1 MNAIIVDDERLA
13 RNELKRL
20 LENFPNIQVVGEAS
34 NTDEAASLIEELQPD
49 VLFLDIQMP
58 GKTGFEWLEEWD
70 GFLPEVIFTTAF
82 NEFALKAFEVNALDY
97 LLKPIEL
104 SRLSESV
111 QKLEKRIFQVQ
122 RNQTAQ
128 STNQINHVLGAQ
140 DQIFVKDGER
150 CWFVRLDKVRL
161 CESMGN
167 YVRLFFDDQKPLVL
181 KSLNALE
188 ERLDSKVFFRA
199 NRKHIINLNY
209 IEKIEPWFS
218 GGLQVTL
225 IGKGEKIE
233 ISRRQSIR
241 FKELLSL

>member
-1 MNAIIVDDERLA
+1 MKAIIVDDERLA

-20 LENFPNIQVVGEAS
+20 LENFPSIEVIGEAA
-34 NTDEAASLIEELQPD
+34 NTDEASQLIEELQPD
-49 VLFLDIQMP
+49 VVFLDIQMP

-70 GFLPEVIFTTAF
+70 GFLPEIIFTTAF
-82 NEFALKAFEVNALDY
+82 DEYALKAFEVNALDY
-97 LLKPIEL
+97 VLKPIEL
-104 SRLSESV
+104 ARLSESI
-111 QKLEKRIFQVQ
+111 QKLESRFQRPTSIEKSV
-122 RNQTAQ
+122 TA
-128 STNQINHVLGAQ
+128 NHVLGGN
-140 DQIFVKDGER
+140 DQIFVKDGEK
-150 CWFVRLDKVRL
+150 CWFVRLDRVRL

-181 KSLNALE
+181 KSLNSLE
-188 ERLDSKVFFRA
+188 ERLDPKLFFRC
-199 NRKHIINLNY
+199 NRKHIVNLNF

-225 IGKGEKIE
+225 KGDKAEKIE

>member
-1 MNAIIVDDERLA
+1 MRAIIVDDERLA

-20 LENFPNIQVVGEAS
+20 LENFPSIEVIGEAA
-34 NTDEAASLIEELQPD
+34 NTEEASQLIEELQPD
-49 VLFLDIQMP
+49 VVFLDIQMP

-70 GFLPEVIFTTAF
+70 GFLPEIIFTTAF
-82 NEFALKAFEVNALDY
+82 DEYALKAFEVNALDY
-97 LLKPIEL
+97 VLKPIEL
-104 SRLSESV
+104 ARLSESI
-111 QKLEKRIFQVQ
+111 QKLESRFQRPASTEKSV
-122 RNQTAQ
+122 TA
-128 STNQINHVLGAQ
+128 NHVLGGN
-140 DQIFVKDGER
+140 DQIFVKDGEK
-150 CWFVRLDKVRL
+150 CWFVRLDRVRL

-181 KSLNALE
+181 KSLNSLE
-188 ERLDSKVFFRA
+188 ERLDPKLFFRC
-199 NRKHIINLNY
+199 NRKHIVNLNF

-225 IGKGEKIE
+225 KGEKAEKIE

>member
-1 MNAIIVDDERLA
+1 MKAIIVDDERLA

-20 LENFPNIQVVGEAS
+20 LENFPHIEVIAEAS
-34 NTDEAASLIEELQPD
+34 NTDEASALLETLQPD

-58 GKTGFEWLEEWD
+58 GKTGFEWLESWE

-82 NEFALKAFEVNALDY
+82 DEYALKAFEVNALDY
-97 LLKPIEL
+97 VLKPIEL
-104 SRLSESV
+104 ARLSESI
-111 QKLEKRIFQVQ
+111 QKLDKRQIQ
-122 RNQTAQ
+122 QTRTIA
-128 STNQINHVLGAQ
+128 SPNHVLGAQ

-150 CWFVRLDKVRL
+150 CWFVRLDRVRL

-188 ERLDSKVFFRA
+188 ERLDPKVFFRA

-209 IEKIEPWFS
+209 IDKIEPWFS

-225 IGKGEKIE
+225 SGKGEKIE

>member
-1 MNAIIVDDERLA
+1 MKAIIVDDERLA

-20 LENFPNIQVVGEAS
+20 LENFPHIEVIAEAS
-34 NTDEAASLIEELQPD
+34 NTDEASALLETLQPD

-58 GKTGFEWLEEWD
+58 GKTGFEWLESWE

-82 NEFALKAFEVNALDY
+82 DEYALKAFEVNALDY
-97 LLKPIEL
+97 VLKPIEL
-104 SRLSESV
+104 ARLSESI
-111 QKLEKRIFQVQ
+111 QKLDKRQIQ
-122 RNQTAQ
+122 QTQTIA
-128 STNQINHVLGAQ
+128 SPNHVLGAQ

-150 CWFVRLDKVRL
+150 CWFVRLDRVRL

-188 ERLDSKVFFRA
+188 ERLDPKVFFRA

-209 IEKIEPWFS
+209 IDKIEPWFS

-225 IGKGEKIE
+225 SGKGEKIE

>member
-1 MNAIIVDDERLA
+1 MKAIIVDDERLA

-20 LENFPNIQVVGEAS
+20 LENFPQIEVIAEAA
-34 NTDEAASLIEELQPD
+34 NTDEASELLETLQPD

-58 GKTGFEWLEEWD
+58 GKTGFEWLESWD
-70 GFLPEVIFTTAF
+70 GFLPEIIFTTAF
-82 NEFALKAFEVNALDY
+82 DEYALKAFEVNALDY
-97 LLKPIEL
+97 VLKPVEL
-104 SRLSESV
+104 ARLSESI
-111 QKLEKRIFQVQ
+111 QKLEKRQVQ
-122 RNQTAQ
+122 RTKSA
-128 STNQINHVLGAQ
+128 SSPGHVLGAM

-150 CWFVRLDKVRL
+150 CWFVRLERVRL

-188 ERLDSKVFFRA
+188 ERLDPKVFFRA
-199 NRKHIINLNY
+199 NRKHIINLNF
-209 IEKIEPWFS
+209 IDKIEPWFS

-225 IGKGEKIE
+225 SGKGEKIE

>member
-1 MNAIIVDDERLA
+1 MKAIIVDDERLA

-20 LENFPNIQVVGEAS
+20 LENFPHIEVIAEAS
-34 NTDEAASLIEELQPD
+34 NTDEASALLETLQPD

-58 GKTGFEWLEEWD
+58 GKTGFEWLESWD
-70 GFLPEVIFTTAF
+70 GYLPEVIFTTAF
-82 NEFALKAFEVNALDY
+82 DEYALKAFEVNALDY
-97 LLKPIEL
+97 VLKPIEL
-104 SRLSESV
+104 ARLSESI
-111 QKLEKRIFQVQ
+111 QKLEKKQIQQIRT
-122 RNQTAQ
+122 TA
-128 STNQINHVLGAQ
+128 SPNHVLGAQ

-150 CWFVRLDKVRL
+150 CWFVRLDRVRL

-188 ERLDSKVFFRA
+188 ERLDPKVFFRA

-209 IEKIEPWFS
+209 IDKIEPWFS

-225 IGKGEKIE
+225 SGKGEKIE

>member
-1 MNAIIVDDERLA
+1 MKAIIVDDERLA

-20 LENFPNIQVVGEAS
+20 LENFPHIEVIA
-34 NTDEAASLIEELQPD
+34 EAANTEEAATLLETLQPD

-58 GKTGFEWLEEWD
+58 GKTGFEWLETWD

-82 NEFALKAFEVNALDY
+82 DEYALKAFEVNALDY
-97 LLKPIEL
+97 VLKPIEL
-104 SRLSESV
+104 SRLSESI
-111 QKLEKRIFQVQ
+111 QKLEKRQVQ
-122 RNQTAQ
+122 HAKNSQTPH
-128 STNQINHVLGAQ
+128 HVLGAQ

-150 CWFVRLDKVRL
+150 CWFVRLDRVRL

-188 ERLDSKVFFRA
+188 ERLDPKVFFRA
-199 NRKHIINLNY
+199 NRKHIINLNF
-209 IEKIEPWFS
+209 IDKIEPWFS

-225 IGKGEKIE
+225 SGKGEKIE

>member
-1 MNAIIVDDERLA
+1 MKAIIVDDERLA

-20 LENFPNIQVVGEAS
+20 LENFPHIEVIAEAS
-34 NTDEAASLIEELQPD
+34 NTDEASALLETLQPD

-58 GKTGFEWLEEWD
+58 GKTGFEWLESWD
-70 GFLPEVIFTTAF
+70 GYLPEVIFTTAF
-82 NEFALKAFEVNALDY
+82 DEYALKAFEVNALDY
-97 LLKPIEL
+97 VLKPIEL
-104 SRLSESV
+104 ARLSESI
-111 QKLEKRIFQVQ
+111 QKLEKKQIQQIRT
-122 RNQTAQ
+122 TA
-128 STNQINHVLGAQ
+128 TPNHVLGAQ

-150 CWFVRLDKVRL
+150 CWFVRLDRVRL

-188 ERLDSKVFFRA
+188 ERLDPKVFFRA

-209 IEKIEPWFS
+209 IDKIEPWFS

-225 IGKGEKIE
+225 SGKGEKIE

>member
-1 MNAIIVDDERLA
+1 MRAIIVDDERLA

-20 LENFPNIQVVGEAS
+20 LENFPSIEVIGEAA
-34 NTDEAASLIEELQPD
+34 NTDEASQLIEELQPD
-49 VLFLDIQMP
+49 VAFLDIQMP

-70 GFLPEVIFTTAF
+70 GFLPEIIFTTAF
-82 NEFALKAFEVNALDY
+82 DEYALKAFEVNALDY
-97 LLKPIEL
+97 VLKPIEL
-104 SRLSESV
+104 ARLSESI
-111 QKLEKRIFQVQ
+111 QKLESRFKRPASTEKTV
-122 RNQTAQ
+122 TA
-128 STNQINHVLGAQ
+128 NHVLGGN
-140 DQIFVKDGER
+140 DQIFVKDGEK
-150 CWFVRLDKVRL
+150 CWFVRLDRIRL

-181 KSLNALE
+181 KSLNSLE
-188 ERLDSKVFFRA
+188 ERLDPKLFFRC
-199 NRKHIINLNY
+199 NRKHIVNLNF

-225 IGKGEKIE
+225 KGEKAEKIE